1 MANPEADLQILV
13 CQFLD
18 VALPTCATYWASL
31 NERNVSAATGRY
43 LNTMGRKAGVAD
55 LLIVHA
61 GRLIAIELKTEASKI
76 YRTKRTNQTS
86 NQKAWQGVIEAAG
99 GFYAVCRSIDDVR
112 GSLASFGVP
121 MKARQS
127 RKFEVI
133 E

>member
-1 MANPEADLQILV
+1 MIR
-13 CQFLD
+13 
-18 VALPTCATYWASL
+18 LPPRSTLFPYTTLFRS
-31 NERNVSAATGRY
+31 RNVSAATGKY

-61 GRLIAIELKTEASKI
+61 GRLIAIEIKTETSKI
-76 YRTKRTNQTS
+76 YGTKRTNQTA
-86 NQKAWQGVIEAAG
+86 NQKAWQGAIEAAG

-121 MKARQS
+121 MKARKP